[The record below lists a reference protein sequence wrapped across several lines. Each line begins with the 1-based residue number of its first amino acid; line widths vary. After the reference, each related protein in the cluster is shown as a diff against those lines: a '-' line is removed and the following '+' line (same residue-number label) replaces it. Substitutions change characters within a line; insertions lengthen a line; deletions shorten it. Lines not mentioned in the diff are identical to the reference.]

1 MRNNSGYIYIL
12 INPLKPNFVKIG
24 KTQVSAE
31 DEAKK
36 LSSNLEKPN
45 SYIVI
50 YDCYFEDYIS
60 AEKYIYELL
69 KNKGF
74 EVSSKNDYF
83 QIPIKESIN
92 TLIATYEYFNIEQE
106 IITHDIS
113 YKEKVSLS
121 EDEYLYDE
129 EETPIEEIKKAI
141 EDYKIEIQKGDISC
155 YSTLATLYFKLGEE
169 QNCYDCWQK
178 YFTLNKDIKYIDGV
192 NYLKFIAVY
201 PHYKIQFIDKL
212 KDSVDEIIENLHNS
226 DLLVIDGA
234 IFELTP
240 TFIEYV
246 KNVLNGV
253 VKQEGN
259 NLYRDDDEGLLQK
272 LFS

>member
-1 MRNNSGYIYIL
+1 MKNNSGYIYIL

-24 KTQVSAE
+24 KTQGSAE

-50 YDCYFEDYIS
+50 YDCYFEDCIS

-83 QIPIKESIN
+83 EIPIKEFIN
-92 TLIATYEYFNIEQE
+92 TLIATYEYFNIEQ
-106 IITHDIS
+106 DS
-113 YKEKVSLS
+113 YKEKDSLN
-121 EDEYLYDE
+121 EDEYLYDK
-129 EETPIEEIKKAI
+129 EETPIEDIKKAI
-141 EDYKIEIQKGDISC
+141 EDCKIEIQKGDTSC

-169 QNCYDCWQK
+169 QNNYDCWQK

-201 PHYKIQFIDKL
+201 PHYKIEFIDKL
-212 KDSVDEIIENLHNS
+212 KDLVDEIIENLHNS
-226 DLLVIDGA
+226 DLLVIDGI
-234 IFELTP
+234 IFKLTP
-240 TFIEYV
+240 TFIEYA

-259 NLYRDDDEGLLQK
+259 NLYRDYNEGLLQK

>member
-1 MRNNSGYIYIL
+1 MKNSGYIYIL

-24 KTQVSAE
+24 KTKETLE
-31 DEAKK
+31 DE
-36 LSSNLEKPN
+36 
-45 SYIVI
+45 III
-50 YDCYFEDYIS
+50 YDCYFEDCIS

-83 QIPIKESIN
+83 EIPIKECIN
-92 TLIATYEYFNIEQE
+92 AMIDAYEYFNIEQE
-106 IITHDIS
+106 IITNNIS
-113 YKEKVSLS
+113 YEKRDSLN
-121 EDEYLYDE
+121 EDDYLYDK
-129 EETPIEEIKKAI
+129 EETPIEDIKKAI
-141 EDYKIEIQKGDISC
+141 ENYEIEIQNGNTSC

-169 QNCYDCWQK
+169 QNSYDCWQK
-178 YFTLNKDIKYIDGV
+178 HFTLNNDINYIDGV

-201 PHYKIQFIDKL
+201 PHYKIEFIDKL
-212 KDSVDEIIENLHNS
+212 KNSVDEIIENLYNS

-240 TFIEYV
+240 TFIEYA
-246 KNVLNGV
+246 KNVLNEV

-259 NLYRDDDEGLLQK
+259 NLYRDDEEGLLQK
-272 LFS
+272 IFS